1 MEKSKFQKGL
11 ETNLNSSYTVLSP
24 TSPIKDM
31 APKELIRSGGK
42 KKRNE
47 DKERSKARIN
57 SIMNN

>member
-11 ETNLNSSYTVLSP
+11 EFNLNSSYSVLSP

-31 APKELIRSGGK
+31 PPKELIKSGGK

-47 DKERSKARIN
+47 DKERSKARIE
-57 SIMNN
+57 SIKS